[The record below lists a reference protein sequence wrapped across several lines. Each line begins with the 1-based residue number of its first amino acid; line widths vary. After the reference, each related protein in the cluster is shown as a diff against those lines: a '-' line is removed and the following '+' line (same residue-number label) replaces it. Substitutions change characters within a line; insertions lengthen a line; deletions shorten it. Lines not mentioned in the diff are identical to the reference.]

1 MGEFNR
7 FQERDK
13 QLREEM
19 AGVSQKI
26 LEIQQELTDFIRDIQ
41 GYGKTEVLT
50 GTKVEQKRIEETEVL
65 TAEM

>member
-1 MGEFNR
+1 MKKRKNHI
-7 FQERDK
+7 
-13 QLREEM
+13 
-19 AGVSQKI
+19 SQKI